1 MKGGGARLGAAALS
15 LWLASAAAGSAV
27 PDPPVLVQRSTK
39 ICQVLGEC
47 DRERGGAGTC
57 TNGLRGQPTLN
68 LTESRYGLFGTDLGA
83 SFEHN
88 GQLFFLFG
96 DTIPS
101 GFHAPPTAR
110 PHDSDSIASS
120 TDTDPDDCLSLQF
133 VTAADGYYLPLQV
146 EIPPGDPAAPVDLG
160 SFETPVGGFSAN
172 GNMYVFFTTDA
183 VTSPTITLG
192 RSVLGKSTDGGRSF
206 THVYD
211 ASTDK
216 FINVAPV
223 VVNNADVPALP
234 VSTGQGLLLWA
245 SSTAYRKSDPYL
257 AYVPLDSV
265 EDHTTWRYFAGTKSG
280 QPVWSAAEASAV
292 PLFATAPCIG
302 ELSVSWNPFLRN
314 WLMLYNCLD
323 PRGINLRA
331 ASLPWGPWSSTAV
344 IFDPVADSGYCHFI
358 HWSDAVSPTPLGAS
372 APCDNLSDPGANN
385 TFGGEYGPYFI
396 SRYTRAD
403 TTSTTIYHLMST
415 FNPYTAVLMK
425 ATLRTSCAPAP
436 LAGCGKPA
444 AAAST
449 VQLKRNAKI
458 SKSAVNWTWNKGA
471 ATALADFGDP
481 TTRTAYGLC
490 VYDST
495 PALVL
500 SLSAPAGGSCAGKAC
515 WASTKAGFKYTN
527 KDATP
532 DGLSQLQLTAG
543 AAGKAKIVAKGKG
556 PNLAMPAF
564 PLLQDPTVVVQV
576 QNSDGGCWEA
586 DYSAPAKKND
596 SAQLNDTSD

>member
-1 MKGGGARLGAAALS
+1 MKRGPARIGTAAMALC
-15 LWLASAAAGSAV
+15 LASAAAGSA
-27 PDPPVLVQRSTK
+27 PPVLLQRSVK

-68 LTESRYGLFGTDLGA
+68 VTESRYGLFGTDLGA

-120 TDTDPDDCLSLQF
+120 TDADPEDCLSLQF

-146 EIPPGDPAAPVDLG
+146 AIPSGDAAAPVDLG

-172 GNMYVFFTTDA
+172 GTMYVFFTTDA
-183 VTSPTITLG
+183 VVTSSAITLG
-192 RSVLGKSTDGGRSF
+192 RSVLAKSTDGGRSF

-211 ASTDK
+211 ASTNK

-223 VVNNADVPALP
+223 VVDNADVPGLP
-234 VSTGQGLLLWA
+234 RSTGQGLLLWA
-245 SSTAYRKSDPYL
+245 SNTAYRRSDPYL

-280 QPVWSAAEASAV
+280 QPVWSAAESSAV
-292 PLFATAPCIG
+292 PLFATTPCIG

-331 ASLPWGPWSSTAV
+331 ASLPWGPWSSSAV
-344 IFDPVADSGYCHFI
+344 IFDPVVDSGYCHFI
-358 HWSDAVSPTPLGAS
+358 HWSDAASPTPLGGS
-372 APCDNLSDPGANN
+372 APCDSLSDSGANN

-403 TTSTTIYHLMST
+403 TSSTTIYYLMST

-425 ATLRTSCAPAP
+425 AALRTNCAPAP
-436 LAGCGKPA
+436 LAGCRKPTA

-458 SKSAVNWTWNKGA
+458 TKNAVTWTWNKGA

-481 TTRTAYGLC
+481 TTHTAYGLC

-500 SLSAPAGGSCAGKAC
+500 SLSAPAGGTCGRKAC
-515 WASTKAGFKYTN
+515 WASTKAGFKYSN

-532 DGLSQLQLTAG
+532 DGLFLLQLAAG

-564 PLLQDPTVVVQV
+564 PLPQNPSIVVQV

-586 DYSAPAKKND
+586 DYSAPATTNSGTKFK
-596 SAQLNDTSD
+596 DTSD